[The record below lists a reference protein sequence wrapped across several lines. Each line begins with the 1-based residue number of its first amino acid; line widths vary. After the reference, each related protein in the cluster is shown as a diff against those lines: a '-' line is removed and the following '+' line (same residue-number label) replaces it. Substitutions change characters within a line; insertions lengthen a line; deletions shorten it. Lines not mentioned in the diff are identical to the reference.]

1 MAYQKKKPKSN
12 EAYRKLRADIA
23 AGTVGSVYIFYGEE
37 GYLREDCLRSLRKAL
52 VPAGF
57 EEFNSHRVE
66 GKDLT
71 VQALAEMAE
80 AMPMMA
86 ERTLIIVTDFD
97 IFGMNEGQREKFIE
111 FLADVPEYCCVV
123 FVYDT
128 LTYKPNRTMKK
139 LCAAL
144 SKSVQAVEFHAQ
156 EDADLI
162 PWIIRHFKALG
173 KDIDRQDAEY
183 LIFLCGSLM
192 TNLSPE
198 IEKIGAYTKGKTV
211 TKKEIDAM
219 ADPVLSAEVFK
230 LSDAV
235 LGGQRDEAARILGDL
250 LKMQTDPILITA
262 TLGSQMRRLYTA
274 RLALDDGKGRLWLM
288 ELWGYSSDYPVKLLL
303 ESARKTTREWCADAV
318 KMCQVLDRR
327 LKSER
332 GIDGEGELKL
342 LLVELETRRK

>member
-1 MAYQKKKPKSN
+1 MAYQKKKKKSD
-12 EAYRKLRADIA
+12 ESYRKIRADIA
-23 AGTVGSVYIFYGEE
+23 AGTVGNAYIFCGEE
-37 GYLREDCLRSLRKAL
+37 DYLREDCLQSLRKAL
-52 VPAGF
+52 VPTGF
-57 EEFNSHRVE
+57 EEFNNHRVE

-71 VQALAEMAE
+71 VQSLAEMAE

-86 ERTLIIVTDFD
+86 ERTLIVVTDFD

-111 FLADVPEYCCVV
+111 FLQDIPPYCCVV

-128 LTYKPNRTMKK
+128 LTYKPNHAMKK
-139 LCAAL
+139 LCAVL
-144 SKSVQAVEFHAQ
+144 SKFIQKVEFHAQ
-156 EDADLI
+156 DDADLI
-162 PWIIRHFKALG
+162 PWIIRHFKVLG
-173 KDIDRQDAEY
+173 KDIDRQDAEH

-192 TNLSPE
+192 TNLVPE
-198 IEKIGAYTKGKTV
+198 IEKIGAYTKGKIV

-235 LGGQRDEAARILGDL
+235 IGGRRDEAAEILGDL

-274 RLALDDGKGRLWLM
+274 RLALDSGRDRLWLM
-288 ELWGYSSDYPVKLLL
+288 ELWGYSSDYPVKMLLS
-303 ESARKTTREWCADAV
+303 SAKKASREWCADAV
-318 KMCQVLDRR
+318 RICQVLDRR

-332 GIDGEGELKL
+332 GIDGVGELKL
-342 LLVELETRRK
+342 LLVELEMPRK